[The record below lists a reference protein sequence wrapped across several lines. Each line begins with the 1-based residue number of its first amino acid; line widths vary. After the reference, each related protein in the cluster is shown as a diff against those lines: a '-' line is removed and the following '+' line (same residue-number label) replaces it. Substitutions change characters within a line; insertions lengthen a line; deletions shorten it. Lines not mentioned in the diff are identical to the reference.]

1 MILAAMPLAVSL
13 SDPLVFLKNI
23 VTDRWPRGWLLSLLL
38 GSCGQAWAL
47 FRLNHIIGVLEG
59 RRT

>member
-1 MILAAMPLAVSL
+1 MPLAVSL